1 MDKLLEAL
9 KNRVDQAEIY
19 RRQARTIPIEFRSG
33 KLESIKSKETEGIAL
48 RVIANGRLGFSTTT
62 DMDDPSALSKAAIA
76 AAAFGEEAE
85 FSFSDNNPTP
95 RDDAYDKEI
104 NDVSEEALI
113 ELGEN
118 VIGKLH
124 DADPQG
130 DINVG
135 LAKTVETIAIRNTSG
150 LDVEEERTHI
160 SLSASLGKTREGD
173 IFVLF
178 DEQEVRAMSDLD
190 PDRLVKHIVDFLRYG
205 KKIVSTES
213 KKLPVMFTPN
223 GTIALLLP
231 LLVGFNGKSVLMGT
245 SPLKGRIGELAFD
258 PRFSLT
264 DDGTIP
270 RGPRSSAFDN
280 EGTTT
285 SRTPLVSQGRIDG
298 FTYDLWTAALAKAT
312 PTGNGYKGGL
322 MGGGGFR
329 TPPSIGASNVLVSPG
344 AVDEEEIIASIEEGL
359 LVESV
364 LGLGQ
369 GNIAAGEFSN
379 NVAVAFKIEDGKIV
393 GRVKNTM
400 ISGNTYTLLK
410 DNLIALSSAARWA
423 HGTVHTPAI
432 AIDQVNVVG
441 QG

>member
-1 MDKLLEAL
+1 MDKLLATL
-9 KNRVDQAEIY
+9 KNKVDQAEIY

-62 DMDDPSALSKAAIA
+62 DMDDPSALSKAVIA
-76 AAAFGEEAE
+76 AAAFGEEAG
-85 FSFSDNNPTP
+85 FSFSTDNPSP
-95 RDDAYDKEI
+95 RNDVYDKEI
-104 NDVSEEALI
+104 EDVSEEALVD
-113 ELGEN
+113 LGEK

-135 LAKTVETIAIRNTSG
+135 LAKTVETVAIRNTSG

-160 SLSASLGKTREGD
+160 SLSASLGKTSEGD

-178 DEQEVRAMSDLD
+178 DEQEVRAMSGLD
-190 PDRLVKHIVDFLRYG
+190 PDRLVGRIVDFLRYG
-205 KKIVSTES
+205 KKIVSTPS
-213 KKLPVMFTPN
+213 KKLPIVFTPN

-231 LLVGFNGKSVLMGT
+231 LLVGFNGKSVYMGT
-245 SPLKGRIGELAFD
+245 SPLKGRVGERAFD

-270 RGPRSSAFDN
+270 RGPRSSAFDD
-280 EGTTT
+280 EGTTS
-285 SRTPLVSQGRIDG
+285 SRTSLVSQGTIEG
-298 FTYDLWTAALAKAT
+298 FTYDLWTAALAKAA

-322 MGGGGFR
+322 LGGGGFR
-329 TPPSIGASNVLVSPG
+329 TPPSIGVSNVLVAAG
-344 AVDEEEIIASIEEGL
+344 DVDSNEIIASIEEGL

-369 GNIAAGEFSN
+369 GNLASGEFSN

-400 ISGNTYTLLK
+400 IAGNSYTLLK
-410 DNLIALSSAARWA
+410 DNLIALGKNPTWVLGA
-423 HGTVHTPAI
+423 VNTPAI
-432 AIDQVNVVG
+432 AVDGVSVIG
-441 QG
+441 Q

>member
-1 MDKLLEAL
+1 MDKVLEAL

-19 RRQARTIPIEFRSG
+19 RRRAKTIPIEFRSG

-62 DMDDPSALSKAAIA
+62 DMADPSVLSEAAIA

-85 FSFSDNNPTP
+85 FSFSSDSPTSI
-95 RDDAYDKEI
+95 DGVYDKKI
-104 NDVSEEALI
+104 VDLSEEALI
-113 ELGEN
+113 ELGKK
-118 VIGKLH
+118 VV
-124 DADPQG
+124 ADLRAADTQV
-130 DINVG
+130 DIN
-135 LAKTVETIAIRNTSG
+135 LSLTKTVEAVTIRNTSG
-150 LDVEEERTHI
+150 LDVEEERTRI
-160 SLSASLGKTREGD
+160 GLSAEVGKTSEGD

-190 PDRLVKHIVDFLRYG
+190 PDRLVKRIVDFLRYG
-205 KKIVSTES
+205 RKIVSAES
-213 KKLPVMFTPN
+213 KKLPVVFTPN

-231 LLVGFNGKSVLMGT
+231 LMVGFNGKSVYMGT
-245 SPLKGRIGELAFD
+245 SPLKGRIGERAFD

-270 RGPRSSAFDN
+270 RAPRSSAFDD
-280 EGTTT
+280 EGTSS
-285 SRTPLVSQGRIDG
+285 SRTPLVSQGTIEG
-298 FTYDLWTAALAKAT
+298 FTYDLWTAALAKAA

-322 MGGGGFR
+322 LGGGGFR
-329 TPPSIGASNVLVSPG
+329 TPPNIGVSNVIVAAGDKSE
-344 AVDEEEIIASIEEGL
+344 DEIISSIEEGL

-369 GNIAAGEFSN
+369 GNLASGEFSN

-400 ISGNTYTLLK
+400 IAGNSYELLK
-410 DNLIALSSAARWA
+410 DNLIALGNSPTWA
-423 HGTVHTPAI
+423 LGAVNTPLI
-432 AIDQVNVVG
+432 AVNGVSVIG
-441 QG
+441 Q

>member
-1 MDKLLEAL
+1 MDKVLEAL

-19 RRQARTIPIEFRSG
+19 RRRARTIPIDFRSG
-33 KLESIKSKETEGIAL
+33 KLESIKSKQTEGIAL

-62 DMDDPSALSKAAIA
+62 DMDDPSALSNAAIA
-76 AAAFGEEAE
+76 AAAFGEKAE
-85 FSFSDNNPTP
+85 FSFSDDNPTP
-95 RDDAYDKEI
+95 RDDVYDKEI

-135 LAKTVETIAIRNTSG
+135 LAKTVETVAIRNTSG

-160 SLSASLGKTREGD
+160 SLSASLGKTSEGD

-190 PDRLVKHIVDFLRYG
+190 PDRLVRHIVDFLRYG
-205 KKIVSTES
+205 ERIVPAES
-213 KKLPVMFTPN
+213 KKLPVVFTPN

-231 LLVGFNGKSVLMGT
+231 LLVGFNGKSVYTGT
-245 SPLKGRIGELAFD
+245 SPLKGRIGERAFD
-258 PRFSLT
+258 PRFSVT
-264 DDGTIP
+264 DDGRVS
-270 RGPRSSAFDN
+270 RGPRSSAFDD
-280 EGTTT
+280 EGTTS
-285 SRTPLVSQGRIDG
+285 SRTPLVSQGTIEG
-298 FTYDLWTAALAKAT
+298 FTYDLWTAALAKAS

-329 TPPSIGASNVLVSPG
+329 TPPSIGASNVLVSAG
-344 AVDEEEIIASIEEGL
+344 DASEKEMIASIEEGL

-410 DNLIALSSAARWA
+410 DNLIALGNSPTWVLGA
-423 HGTVHTPAI
+423 VNTPPI
-432 AIDQVNVVG
+432 AVDGVSVIG
-441 QG
+441 Q